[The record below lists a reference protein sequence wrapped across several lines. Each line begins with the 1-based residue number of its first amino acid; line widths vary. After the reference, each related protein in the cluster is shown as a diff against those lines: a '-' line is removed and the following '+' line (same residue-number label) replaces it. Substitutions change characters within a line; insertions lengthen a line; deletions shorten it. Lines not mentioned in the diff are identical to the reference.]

1 MRDTFDET
9 QTSNAGEQC
18 VKGFALNAKGLITFI
33 TATMIRKPL
42 TNFQQQLR
50 SRSSVISPLLKEEP
64 KIQNVCRDIRGVLDE
79 HLLQKSSLLNPISKY
94 YFDGKVRRLSRP
106 SFDKLRQLRVELQHL
121 RNIVQKCAKS
131 TLVSLLE
138 KKQSKTLTSVLVII
152 TGKST
157 SSSPDLGHVGG
168 RQQPSGNQLQGA
180 GKEAI

>member
-1 MRDTFDET
+1 MRDTVNET

-18 VKGFALNAKGLITFI
+18 VKGFALNAKGLIITFI

-106 SFDKLRQLRVELQHL
+106 PFDKLRQLRVELQHL

-131 TLVSLLE
+131 TVYSCVITR
-138 KKQSKTLTSVLVII
+138 KKSNLRL
-152 TGKST
+152 
-157 SSSPDLGHVGG
+157 
-168 RQQPSGNQLQGA
+168 
-180 GKEAI
+180 

>member
-1 MRDTFDET
+1 MNYEVRDTFDET

-18 VKGFALNAKGLITFI
+18 VKGFALNAKGLIITFI

-131 TLVSLLE
+131 TVYSCDVITR
-138 KKQSKTLTSVLVII
+138 KK
-152 TGKST
+152 
-157 SSSPDLGHVGG
+157 
-168 RQQPSGNQLQGA
+168 
-180 GKEAI
+180 AI

>member
-1 MRDTFDET
+1 MKCGTLLTRHKQVT
-9 QTSNAGEQC
+9 QENSAS
-18 VKGFALNAKGLITFI
+18 KGFALNAKGLIITFI

-64 KIQNVCRDIRGVLDE
+64 KIQNVCRDIRSVLDE

-121 RNIVQKCAKS
+121 RNIVQTCAKS
-131 TLVSLLE
+131 TVYSCVITR
-138 KKQSKTLTSVLVII
+138 KK
-152 TGKST
+152 
-157 SSSPDLGHVGG
+157 
-168 RQQPSGNQLQGA
+168 
-180 GKEAI
+180 AI